1 MSSTTNV
8 QNLLTN
14 VFRPT
19 FVFAN
24 GVYQTK
30 LELTNIDSVSA
41 NTVYGF
47 SGSFGDASGNVYI
60 GVEAGNPYTI
70 LATSANSNNTFVG
83 KQAGQSTTGL
93 VNSVLIG
100 YRAGATS
107 TTTSSNSVSIGAT
120 SKSAGNSNVFIGY
133 AAGTS
138 TGSNNIFIG
147 PGVTN
152 GGSAASNKLLI
163 GSGASAALMVGD
175 LTNNRLGI
183 NLSSLSTTAPS
194 LSLDVNGYT
203 RIGTNANGGLGI
215 NMVPGNYALDVTGA
229 QRIQDGVGTM
239 IFTGGNLGVNN
250 VGVAAYTLDVT
261 GDQRISNAS
270 GSMIFTGGNLTVT
283 GGNLTASNATGS
295 LRLVGNKVG
304 INTTP
309 TTYSLEVS
317 GTQQIDDGSGTLT
330 FTGGIQTSTGG
341 FRSVSGTYTSLGNET
356 FLHTLGSW
364 KIGNVLIAVRV
375 SDNTQY
381 VSSLYLCTNA
391 TTPSIVLMS
400 GVSNAAI
407 TNYPSLTIQGNGSSI
422 QLSNSG
428 TTTPG
433 AIYTYSITYFPTP

>member
-19 FVFAN
+19 FVFSN
-24 GVYQTK
+24 GVYQSK

-47 SGSFGDASGNVYI
+47 NASFGDASGNVYI
-60 GVEAGNPYTI
+60 GVESGNPYTI
-70 LATSANSNNTFVG
+70 LATSGNSNNTFVG

-100 YRAGATS
+100 YRAGAAS
-107 TTTSSNSVSIGAT
+107 TTPSSNSVSIGSS

-163 GSGASAALMVGD
+163 GSGPSAALMVGD
-175 LTNNRLGI
+175 LVNNRLGI
-183 NLSSLSTTAPS
+183 NLSSLSTTTPS
-194 LSLDVNGYT
+194 LALDVNGYT

-239 IFTGGNLGVNN
+239 IFTGGNLGLNN

-261 GDQRISNAS
+261 GNQRISNAS
-270 GSMIFTGGNLTVT
+270 GSMIFTGGNLTV
-283 GGNLTASNATGS
+283 SNASGS

-309 TTYSLEVS
+309 TTYSLEVT
-317 GTQQIDDGSGTLT
+317 GTQQINDGTGTLT

-341 FRSVSGTYTSLGNET
+341 FRSVNGSFTTDSSPFTET
-356 FLHTLGSW
+356 IGQW
-364 KIGNVLIAVRV
+364 KVGNVLIAVKF
-375 SDNTQY
+375 SDNSLY
-381 VSSLYLCTNA
+381 VSSMYLCLNA
-391 TTPSIVLMS
+391 STPTVQFMS
-400 GVSNAAI
+400 GTSN
-407 TNYPSLTIQGNGSSI
+407 TLTIQASGTNI
-422 QLSNSG
+422 NISNSSGSGMG
-428 TTTPG
+428 T
-433 AIYTYSITYFPTP
+433 YTYSITYFPML

>member
-47 SGSFGDASGNVYI
+47 NGSFGDASGNVYI

-70 LATSANSNNTFVG
+70 LSTSANSNNTFVG

-107 TTTSSNSVSIGAT
+107 TTTSSNSVSIGAS

-163 GSGASAALMVGD
+163 GSGPSAALMVGD

-183 NLSSLSTTAPS
+183 NLSSLSTTTPS
-194 LSLDVNGYT
+194 LALDVNGYT

-215 NMVPGNYALDVTGA
+215 NMVPGTYALDVTGA

-261 GDQRISNAS
+261 GSQRISTAD
-270 GSMIFTGGNLTVT
+270 GSMIFSN
-283 GGNLTASNATGS
+283 GNLTASNASGS

-309 TTYSLEVS
+309 TTYSLEVE
-317 GTQQIDDGSGTLT
+317 GTQQINDGTGTLT

-341 FRSVSGTYTSLGNET
+341 FRSTSGSFTSTGNEAFSET
-356 FLHTLGSW
+356 IGSW
-364 KIGNVLIAVRV
+364 KLGNVLIAVRT
-375 SDNTQY
+375 SDNIQY
-381 VSSLYLCTNA
+381 VSSMYLCTNA

-400 GVSNAAI
+400 GVSNAPI
-407 TNYPSLTIQGNGSSI
+407 TNYPSLTIQASSSSI
-422 QLSNSG
+422 KISNSG
-428 TTTPG
+428 SSTPG
-433 AIYTYSITYFPTP
+433 AIYTYSITYFPMS

>member
-1 MSSTTNV
+1 M
-8 QNLLTN
+8 
-14 VFRPT
+14 FRPT

-47 SGSFGDASGNVYI
+47 NGSFGDASGNVYI
-60 GVEAGNPYTI
+60 GVEAGNPYTL

-183 NLSSLSTTAPS
+183 NLSSLSTTTPS
-194 LSLDVNGYT
+194 LALDVNGYT

-215 NMVPGNYALDVTGA
+215 NMVPGTYALDVTGA

-261 GDQRISNAS
+261 GSQRISTAD
-270 GSMIFTGGNLTVT
+270 GSMIFSN
-283 GGNLTASNATGS
+283 GNLTASNASGS

-309 TTYSLEVS
+309 TTYSLEVA
-317 GTQQIDDGSGTLT
+317 GTQQINDGTGTLT

-341 FRSVSGTYTSLGNET
+341 FRSTSGSYTSSGNET
-356 FLHTLGSW
+356 FSVDIGSW
-364 KIGNVLIAVRV
+364 KLGNVLIAVRT
-375 SDNTQY
+375 SDNIQY
-381 VSSLYLCTNA
+381 VSSMYLCTNA

-407 TNYPSLTIQGNGSSI
+407 TDYPSLTIQASSSSI
-422 QLSNSG
+422 RLSNSG
-428 TTTPG
+428 TSTPS

>member
-1 MSSTTNV
+1 MSLVNTMSSTTNV

-19 FVFAN
+19 FVFSN
-24 GVYQTK
+24 GVYQSK

-47 SGSFGDASGNVYI
+47 NASFGDASGNVYI
-60 GVEAGNPYTI
+60 GVESGNPYTI
-70 LATSANSNNTFVG
+70 LATSGNSNNTFVG

-100 YRAGATS
+100 YRAGAAS
-107 TTTSSNSVSIGAT
+107 TTPSSNSVSIGSS

-163 GSGASAALMVGD
+163 GSGPSAALMVGD
-175 LTNNRLGI
+175 LVNNRLGI
-183 NLSSLSTTAPS
+183 NLSSLSTTTPS
-194 LSLDVNGYT
+194 LALDVNGYT

-270 GSMIFTGGNLTVT
+270 GSMIFTGGNLAV
-283 GGNLTASNATGS
+283 SNSSGS

-309 TTYSLEVS
+309 TTYSLEVT
-317 GTQQIDDGSGTLT
+317 GTQQINDGTGTLT

-341 FRSVSGTYTSLGNET
+341 FRSVNGSFTTDSSPFTET
-356 FLHTLGSW
+356 IGQW
-364 KIGNVLIAVRV
+364 KVGNVLIAVKF
-375 SDNTQY
+375 SDNSLY
-381 VSSLYLCTNA
+381 VSSMYLCLNA
-391 TTPSIVLMS
+391 STPTVQFMS
-400 GVSNAAI
+400 GTSN
-407 TNYPSLTIQGNGSSI
+407 TLTIQASGTNI
-422 QLSNSG
+422 NISNSSGSGVG
-428 TTTPG
+428 T
-433 AIYTYSITYFPTP
+433 YTYSITYFPML

>member
-1 MSSTTNV
+1 M
-8 QNLLTN
+8 
-14 VFRPT
+14 FRPT

-47 SGSFGDASGNVYI
+47 NGSFGDASGNVYI
-60 GVEAGNPYTI
+60 GVEAGNPYTL

-183 NLSSLSTTAPS
+183 NLSSLSTTTPS
-194 LSLDVNGYT
+194 LALDVNGYT

-215 NMVPGNYALDVTGA
+215 NMVPGTYALDVTGA

-261 GDQRISNAS
+261 GSQRISTAD
-270 GSMIFTGGNLTVT
+270 GSMIFSN
-283 GGNLTASNATGS
+283 GNLTASNASGS

-309 TTYSLEVS
+309 TTYSLEVA
-317 GTQQIDDGSGTLT
+317 GTQQINDGTGTLT

-341 FRSVSGTYTSLGNET
+341 FRSTSGSYTSSGNET
-356 FLHTLGSW
+356 FLHTIGSW
-364 KIGNVLIAVRV
+364 KLGNVLIAVRT
-375 SDNTQY
+375 SDNIQY
-381 VSSLYLCTNA
+381 VSSMYLCTNA

-407 TNYPSLTIQGNGSSI
+407 TNYPSLTIQANSSSI
-422 QLSNSG
+422 LLSNSG
-428 TTTPG
+428 TSTPS

>member
-47 SGSFGDASGNVYI
+47 NGSFGDASGNVYI
-60 GVEAGNPYTI
+60 GVEAGNPYTL

-183 NLSSLSTTAPS
+183 NLSSLSTTTPS
-194 LSLDVNGYT
+194 LALDVNGYT

-215 NMVPGNYALDVTGA
+215 NMVPGSYALDVTGA

-261 GDQRISNAS
+261 GSQRISTAD
-270 GSMIFTGGNLTVT
+270 GSMIFSN
-283 GGNLTASNATGS
+283 GNLTASNASGS

-309 TTYSLEVS
+309 TTYSLEVA
-317 GTQQIDDGSGTLT
+317 GTQQINDGTGTLT

-341 FRSVSGTYTSLGNET
+341 FRSTSGSYTSSGNET
-356 FLHTLGSW
+356 FLVEIGSW
-364 KIGNVLIAVRV
+364 KLGNVLIAVRT
-375 SDNTQY
+375 SDNIQY
-381 VSSLYLCTNA
+381 VSSMYLCTNA

-407 TNYPSLTIQGNGSSI
+407 TNYPSLTIQANSSSI
-422 QLSNSG
+422 ILSNSG
-428 TTTPG
+428 TSTPS

>member
-47 SGSFGDASGNVYI
+47 NGSFGDASGNVYI
-60 GVEAGNPYTI
+60 GVEAGNPYTL

-183 NLSSLSTTAPS
+183 NLSSLSTTTPS
-194 LSLDVNGYT
+194 LALDVNGYT

-215 NMVPGNYALDVTGA
+215 NMVPGSYALDVTGA

-261 GDQRISNAS
+261 GSQRISTAD
-270 GSMIFTGGNLTVT
+270 GSMIFSN
-283 GGNLTASNATGS
+283 GNLTASNASGS

-309 TTYSLEVS
+309 TTYSLEVA
-317 GTQQIDDGSGTLT
+317 GTQQINDGTGTLT

-341 FRSVSGTYTSLGNET
+341 FRSTSGSYTSSGNET
-356 FLHTLGSW
+356 FLHTIGSW
-364 KIGNVLIAVRV
+364 KLGNVLIAVRT
-375 SDNTQY
+375 SDNIQY
-381 VSSLYLCTNA
+381 VSSMYLCTNA

-407 TNYPSLTIQGNGSSI
+407 TNYPSLTIQANSSSI
-422 QLSNSG
+422 ILSNSG
-428 TTTPG
+428 TSTPS

>member
-47 SGSFGDASGNVYI
+47 NGSFGDASGNVYI
-60 GVEAGNPYTI
+60 GVEAGNPYTL

-163 GSGASAALMVGD
+163 GSGASASLIVGD

-183 NLSSLSTTAPS
+183 NLSSLSTTTPS
-194 LSLDVNGYT
+194 LALDVNGYT

-215 NMVPGNYALDVTGA
+215 NMVPGTYALDVTGA

-261 GDQRISNAS
+261 GSQRISTAD
-270 GSMIFTGGNLTVT
+270 GSMIFSN
-283 GGNLTASNATGS
+283 GNLTASNASGS

-309 TTYSLEVS
+309 TTYSLEVA
-317 GTQQIDDGSGTLT
+317 GTQQINDGTGTLT

-341 FRSVSGTYTSLGNET
+341 FRSTSGSYTSIGNEI
-356 FLHTLGSW
+356 FSVEIGSW
-364 KIGNVLIAVRV
+364 KLGNVLIAVRT
-375 SDNTQY
+375 SDNIQY
-381 VSSLYLCTNA
+381 VSSMYLCTNA

-407 TNYPSLTIQGNGSSI
+407 TNYPSLTIQANSSSI
-422 QLSNSG
+422 LLSNSG
-428 TTTPG
+428 SSTPG

>member
-19 FVFAN
+19 FVFSN
-24 GVYQTK
+24 GVYQSK

-47 SGSFGDASGNVYI
+47 NASFGDASGNVYI
-60 GVEAGNPYTI
+60 GVESGNPYTI
-70 LATSANSNNTFVG
+70 LATSGNSNNTFVG

-100 YRAGATS
+100 YRAGAAS
-107 TTTSSNSVSIGAT
+107 TTPSSNSVSIGSS

-163 GSGASAALMVGD
+163 GSGPSAALMVGD
-175 LTNNRLGI
+175 LVNNRLGI
-183 NLSSLSTTAPS
+183 NLSSLSTTTPS
-194 LSLDVNGYT
+194 LALDVNGYT

-239 IFTGGNLGVNN
+239 IFTGGNLGLNN

-261 GDQRISNAS
+261 GNQRISNAS
-270 GSMIFTGGNLTVT
+270 GSMIFTGGNLTV
-283 GGNLTASNATGS
+283 SNASGS

-309 TTYSLEVS
+309 TTYSLEVT
-317 GTQQIDDGSGTLT
+317 GTQQINDGTGTLT
-330 FTGGIQTSTGG
+330 FTSGIQTSTGG
-341 FRSVSGTYTSLGNET
+341 FRSANGSFTIDASPFTET
-356 FLHTLGSW
+356 IGQW
-364 KIGNVLIAVRV
+364 KVGNVLIAVKF
-375 SDNTQY
+375 SDNSLY
-381 VSSLYLCTNA
+381 VSSMYLCLNA
-391 TTPSIVLMS
+391 STPTVQFMS
-400 GVSNAAI
+400 GTSN
-407 TNYPSLTIQGNGSSI
+407 TLTIQASGTNI
-422 QLSNSG
+422 NISNSSGSGMG
-428 TTTPG
+428 T
-433 AIYTYSITYFPTP
+433 YTYSITYFPML

>member
-1 MSSTTNV
+1 
-8 QNLLTN
+8 

-19 FVFAN
+19 FVFSN
-24 GVYQTK
+24 GVYQSK

-47 SGSFGDASGNVYI
+47 NASFGDASGNVYI
-60 GVEAGNPYTI
+60 GVESGNPYTI
-70 LATSANSNNTFVG
+70 LATSGNSNNTFVG

-100 YRAGATS
+100 YRAGAAS
-107 TTTSSNSVSIGAT
+107 TTPSSNSVSIGSS

-163 GSGASAALMVGD
+163 GSGPSAALMVGD
-175 LTNNRLGI
+175 LVNNRLGI
-183 NLSSLSTTAPS
+183 NLSSLSTTTPS
-194 LSLDVNGYT
+194 LALDVNGYT

-239 IFTGGNLGVNN
+239 IFTGGNLGLNN

-261 GDQRISNAS
+261 GNQRISNAS
-270 GSMIFTGGNLTVT
+270 GSMIFTGGNLTV
-283 GGNLTASNATGS
+283 SNASGS

-309 TTYSLEVS
+309 TTYSLEVT
-317 GTQQIDDGSGTLT
+317 GTQQINDGTGTLT

-341 FRSVSGTYTSLGNET
+341 FRSVNGSFTTDSSPFTET
-356 FLHTLGSW
+356 IGQW
-364 KIGNVLIAVRV
+364 KVGNVLIAVKF
-375 SDNTQY
+375 SDNSLY
-381 VSSLYLCTNA
+381 VSSMYLCLNA
-391 TTPSIVLMS
+391 STPTVQFMS
-400 GVSNAAI
+400 GTSN
-407 TNYPSLTIQGNGSSI
+407 TLTIQASGTNI
-422 QLSNSG
+422 NISNSSGSGMG
-428 TTTPG
+428 T
-433 AIYTYSITYFPTP
+433 YTYSITYFPML

>member
-19 FVFAN
+19 FVFSN
-24 GVYQTK
+24 GVYQSK

-47 SGSFGDASGNVYI
+47 NASFGDASGNVYI
-60 GVEAGNPYTI
+60 GVESGNPYTI
-70 LATSANSNNTFVG
+70 LATSGNSNNTFVG

-100 YRAGATS
+100 YRAGAAS
-107 TTTSSNSVSIGAT
+107 TTPSSNSVSIGSS

-163 GSGASAALMVGD
+163 GSGPSAALMVGD
-175 LTNNRLGI
+175 LVNNRLGI
-183 NLSSLSTTAPS
+183 NLSSLSTTTPS
-194 LSLDVNGYT
+194 LALDVNGYT

-250 VGVAAYTLDVT
+250 VGVAGYTLDVT

-270 GSMIFTGGNLTVT
+270 GSMIFTGGNLTV
-283 GGNLTASNATGS
+283 SNSSGS

-309 TTYSLEVS
+309 TTYSLEVT
-317 GTQQIDDGSGTLT
+317 GTQQINDGTGTLT

-341 FRSVSGTYTSLGNET
+341 FRSVSGSFSAFET
-356 FLHTLGSW
+356 FSQIIGSW
-364 KIGNVLIAVRV
+364 KTGNVLISARR
-375 SDNTQY
+375 SDNNQY
-381 VSSLYLCTNA
+381 VSSMYLCINA
-391 TTPSIVLMS
+391 TTPTLVLMS
-400 GVSNAAI
+400 GVSNAPA
-407 TNYPSLTIQGNGSSI
+407 TNYPSLTIQSSGANI
-422 QLSNSG
+422 IISNSDLLTPSG
-428 TTTPG
+428 T
-433 AIYTYSITYFPTP
+433 YYYSVTYFPML

>member
-47 SGSFGDASGNVYI
+47 NGSFGDASGNVYI
-60 GVEAGNPYTI
+60 GVEAGNPYTL

-183 NLSSLSTTAPS
+183 NLSSLSTTTPS
-194 LSLDVNGYT
+194 LALDVNGYT

-215 NMVPGNYALDVTGA
+215 NMVPGTYALDVTGA

-261 GDQRISNAS
+261 GSQRISTAD
-270 GSMIFTGGNLTVT
+270 GSMIFSN
-283 GGNLTASNATGS
+283 GNLTASNASGS

-309 TTYSLEVS
+309 TTYSLEVA
-317 GTQQIDDGSGTLT
+317 GTQQINDGTGTLT

-341 FRSVSGTYTSLGNET
+341 FRSTSGSYTSSGNET
-356 FLHTLGSW
+356 FSVDIGSW
-364 KIGNVLIAVRV
+364 KLGNVLIAVRT
-375 SDNTQY
+375 SDNIQY
-381 VSSLYLCTNA
+381 VSSMYLCTNA

-407 TNYPSLTIQGNGSSI
+407 TNYPSLTIQANSSSI
-422 QLSNSG
+422 LLSNSG
-428 TTTPG
+428 TSTPS

>member
-1 MSSTTNV
+1 MSLVNTMSSTTNV

-19 FVFAN
+19 FVFSN
-24 GVYQTK
+24 GVYQSK

-47 SGSFGDASGNVYI
+47 NASFGDASGNVYI
-60 GVEAGNPYTI
+60 GVESGNPYTI
-70 LATSANSNNTFVG
+70 LATSGNSNNTFVG

-100 YRAGATS
+100 YRAGAAS
-107 TTTSSNSVSIGAT
+107 TTPSSNSVSIGSS

-163 GSGASAALMVGD
+163 GSGPSAALMVGD
-175 LTNNRLGI
+175 LVNNRLGI
-183 NLSSLSTTAPS
+183 NLSSLSTTTPS
-194 LSLDVNGYT
+194 LALDVNGYT

-239 IFTGGNLGVNN
+239 IFTGGNLGLNN

-261 GDQRISNAS
+261 GNQRISNAS
-270 GSMIFTGGNLTVT
+270 GSMIFTGGNLTV
-283 GGNLTASNATGS
+283 SNASGS

-309 TTYSLEVS
+309 TTYSLEVT
-317 GTQQIDDGSGTLT
+317 GTQQINDGTGTLT

-341 FRSVSGTYTSLGNET
+341 FRSVNGSFTTDSSPFTET
-356 FLHTLGSW
+356 IGQW
-364 KIGNVLIAVRV
+364 KVGNVLIAVKF
-375 SDNTQY
+375 SDNSLY
-381 VSSLYLCTNA
+381 VSSMYLCLNA
-391 TTPSIVLMS
+391 STPTVQFMS
-400 GVSNAAI
+400 GTSN
-407 TNYPSLTIQGNGSSI
+407 TLTIQASGTNI
-422 QLSNSG
+422 NISNSSGSGMG
-428 TTTPG
+428 T
-433 AIYTYSITYFPTP
+433 YTYSITYFPML

>member
-47 SGSFGDASGNVYI
+47 NGSFGDASGNVYI
-60 GVEAGNPYTI
+60 GVEAGNPYTL

-183 NLSSLSTTAPS
+183 NLSSLSTTTPS
-194 LSLDVNGYT
+194 LALDVNGYT

-215 NMVPGNYALDVTGA
+215 NMVPGSYALDVTGA

-261 GDQRISNAS
+261 GSQRISTAD
-270 GSMIFTGGNLTVT
+270 GSMIFSN
-283 GGNLTASNATGS
+283 GNLTASNASGS

-309 TTYSLEVS
+309 TTYSLEVA
-317 GTQQIDDGSGTLT
+317 GTQQINDGTGTLT

-341 FRSVSGTYTSLGNET
+341 FRSTSGSYTSSGNET
-356 FLHTLGSW
+356 FLHTIGSW
-364 KIGNVLIAVRV
+364 KLGNVLIAVRT
-375 SDNTQY
+375 SDNIQY
-381 VSSLYLCTNA
+381 VSSMYLCTNA

-407 TNYPSLTIQGNGSSI
+407 TNYPSLTIQANSSSI
-422 QLSNSG
+422 LLSNSG
-428 TTTPG
+428 TSTPS

>member
-47 SGSFGDASGNVYI
+47 NGSFGDASGNVYI
-60 GVEAGNPYTI
+60 GVEAGNPYTL

-163 GSGASAALMVGD
+163 GSGASAALIVGD

-183 NLSSLSTTAPS
+183 NLSSLSTTTPS
-194 LSLDVNGYT
+194 LALDVNGYT

-215 NMVPGNYALDVTGA
+215 NMVPGSYALDVTGA

-261 GDQRISNAS
+261 GSQRISTAD
-270 GSMIFTGGNLTVT
+270 GSMIFSN
-283 GGNLTASNATGS
+283 GNLTASNASGS

-309 TTYSLEVS
+309 TTYSLEVA
-317 GTQQIDDGSGTLT
+317 GTQQINDGTGTLT

-341 FRSVSGTYTSLGNET
+341 FRSTSGSYTSSGNET
-356 FLHTLGSW
+356 FLHTIGSW
-364 KIGNVLIAVRV
+364 KLGNVLIAVRT
-375 SDNTQY
+375 SDNIQY
-381 VSSLYLCTNA
+381 VSSMYLCTNA

-407 TNYPSLTIQGNGSSI
+407 TNYPSLTIQANSSSI
-422 QLSNSG
+422 LLSNSG
-428 TTTPG
+428 TSTPS

>member
-1 MSSTTNV
+1 M
-8 QNLLTN
+8 
-14 VFRPT
+14 FRPT
-19 FVFAN
+19 FVFSN
-24 GVYQTK
+24 GVYQSK

-47 SGSFGDASGNVYI
+47 NASFGDASGNVYI
-60 GVEAGNPYTI
+60 GVESGNPYTI
-70 LATSANSNNTFVG
+70 LATSGNSNNTFVG

-100 YRAGATS
+100 YRAGAAS
-107 TTTSSNSVSIGAT
+107 TTPSSNSVSIGSS

-163 GSGASAALMVGD
+163 GSGPSAALMVGD
-175 LTNNRLGI
+175 LVNNRLGI
-183 NLSSLSTTAPS
+183 NLSSLSTTTPS
-194 LSLDVNGYT
+194 LALDVNGYT

-239 IFTGGNLGVNN
+239 IFTGGNLGLNN

-261 GDQRISNAS
+261 GNQRISNAS
-270 GSMIFTGGNLTVT
+270 GSMIFTGGNLTV
-283 GGNLTASNATGS
+283 SNASGS

-309 TTYSLEVS
+309 TTYSLEVT
-317 GTQQIDDGSGTLT
+317 GTQQINDGTGTLT

-341 FRSVSGTYTSLGNET
+341 FRSVNGSFTTDSSPFTET
-356 FLHTLGSW
+356 IGQW
-364 KIGNVLIAVRV
+364 KVGNVLIAVKF
-375 SDNTQY
+375 SDNSLY
-381 VSSLYLCTNA
+381 VSSMYLCLNA
-391 TTPSIVLMS
+391 STPTVQFMS
-400 GVSNAAI
+400 GTSN
-407 TNYPSLTIQGNGSSI
+407 TLTIQASGTNI
-422 QLSNSG
+422 NISNSSGSGMG
-428 TTTPG
+428 T
-433 AIYTYSITYFPTP
+433 YTYSITYFPML

>member
-1 MSSTTNV
+1 
-8 QNLLTN
+8 
-14 VFRPT
+14 
-19 FVFAN
+19 
-24 GVYQTK
+24 
-30 LELTNIDSVSA
+30 
-41 NTVYGF
+41 
-47 SGSFGDASGNVYI
+47 
-60 GVEAGNPYTI
+60 
-70 LATSANSNNTFVG
+70 
-83 KQAGQSTTGL
+83 
-93 VNSVLIG
+93 
-100 YRAGATS
+100 
-107 TTTSSNSVSIGAT
+107 
-120 SKSAGNSNVFIGY
+120 
-133 AAGTS
+133 
-138 TGSNNIFIG
+138 
-147 PGVTN
+147 
-152 GGSAASNKLLI
+152 
-163 GSGASAALMVGD
+163 
-175 LTNNRLGI
+175 
-183 NLSSLSTTAPS
+183 
-194 LSLDVNGYT
+194 
-203 RIGTNANGGLGI
+203 
-215 NMVPGNYALDVTGA
+215 
-229 QRIQDGVGTM
+229 
-239 IFTGGNLGVNN
+239 
-250 VGVAAYTLDVT
+250 
-261 GDQRISNAS
+261 
-270 GSMIFTGGNLTVT
+270 MIFTGGNLTVT